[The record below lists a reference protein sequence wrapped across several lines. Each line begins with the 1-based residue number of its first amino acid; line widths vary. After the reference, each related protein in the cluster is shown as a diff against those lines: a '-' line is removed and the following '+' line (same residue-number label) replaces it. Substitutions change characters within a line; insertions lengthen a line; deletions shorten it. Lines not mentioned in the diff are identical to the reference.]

1 MTGFGQAVRQTGGL
15 RIQVD
20 MKSVN
25 HRYGEM
31 AFRMPREWLLFED
44 RLRKRIGERVKR
56 GRVDVFVLAER
67 TGDGPAKAT
76 IDWTLAEAYHKAADQ
91 LAERFA
97 LKGELSLPDML
108 GLPGIVIAEDRLD
121 SGEEVAA
128 ALMEAVDEAL
138 GQLCRMREAEG
149 ASLQADLQKR
159 AAILLQQT
167 EQAALL
173 APEAVE
179 QHRTRLRQRMQ
190 ALFADADMVLDEN
203 RLLMESA
210 IMAERANVDEELTRI
225 RSHLA
230 QFGEMLASGDP
241 IGRKLDFLIQELNR
255 EVNTIGS
262 KTAQTEL
269 TTLVVD
275 MKAELE
281 KMREQVQNIE

>member
-25 HRYGEM
+25 HRYGEIS
-31 AFRMPREWLLFED
+31 FRMPREWLLFED
-44 RLRKRIGERVKR
+44 RLRKRIGARIKR

-67 TGDGPAKAT
+67 TGDGPAEAR
-76 IDWTLAEAYHKAADQ
+76 IDWTLAEAYHEAADQ
-91 LAERFA
+91 LADRFS
-97 LKGELSLPDML
+97 LEGELRLPDML
-108 GLPGIVIAEDRLD
+108 ALPGIVIAEDRLD

-128 ALMEAVDEAL
+128 ALADAVDEAL
-138 GQLCRMREAEG
+138 EQLCAMREAEG
-149 ASLQADLQKR
+149 ASLRADLKER
-159 AAILLQQT
+159 ADVLRQQT
-167 EQAALL
+167 ERAALL
-173 APEAVE
+173 APAAVE
-179 QHRTRLRQRMQ
+179 QQRTRLKQRLE
-190 ALFADADMVLDEN
+190 ALLSDAGVALDEN
-203 RLLMESA
+203 RLLMEAA

-230 QFGEMLASGDP
+230 QFGDMLAGGEP

>member
-25 HRYGEM
+25 HRYGEIS
-31 AFRMPREWLLFED
+31 FRMPREWMLFED
-44 RLRKRIGERVKR
+44 RLRKRIAARIKR
-56 GRVDVFVLAER
+56 GRVDVFVMAER
-67 TGDGPAKAT
+67 TGEGPAEAG
-76 IDWTLAEAYHKAADQ
+76 IDWTLAEAYHEAAGR
-91 LAERFA
+91 LAERFS
-97 LKGELSLPDML
+97 LEGELRLPDML
-108 GLPGIVIAEDRLD
+108 ALPGIVIARDRLD
-121 SGEEVAA
+121 SGEEVAV
-128 ALMEAVDEAL
+128 ALTDAVDEAL

-149 ASLQADLQKR
+149 TSLRADLEER
-159 AAILLQQT
+159 AAVLRQQT
-167 EQAALL
+167 EQAARL
-173 APEAVE
+173 APRAVE
-179 QHRTRLRQRMQ
+179 QQRTRLRQRLEQ
-190 ALFADADMVLDEN
+190 LLSDAGVALDEN
-203 RLLMESA
+203 RLLMEA
-210 IMAERANVDEELTRI
+210 AFMAERANVDEELTRI

-230 QFGEMLASGDP
+230 QFGEMLAGDEP
-241 IGRKLDFLIQELNR
+241 TGRKLDFLIQELNR